1 MILPSIVHKGF
12 GDRRWHLPCTAFWP
26 GKTKRLVVSLS
37 KPGDTKEVDCNRK
50 GESSIEKEE
59 AGVA

>member
-1 MILPSIVHKGF
+1 MET
-12 GDRRWHLPCTAFWP
+12 GDGISHATAFWP

-37 KPGDTKEVDCNRK
+37 KPRDTKEVDCNRK